1 MSNEQEQIKTEVL
14 TVTET
19 AKQLQ
24 VTNGAQYQGA
34 ADYLKAV
41 KVAQKKVADHFGPM
55 KTAAHNAWKTIT
67 AQEAA
72 TLAPLT
78 EAEGVLKRNML
89 AYQQAQE
96 AIRQAEQRRLQ
107 AEADA
112 RAKAERD
119 RAEAAAAKQR
129 AIEAE
134 QRRIAEAAH
143 LAAEQASAADRAR
156 LQAEAAAAQR
166 KADAAAAKA
175 DAKDDQ
181 AAAVIATVV
190 TVAAS
195 VPVVVGQSIRKTW
208 RARVVNSA
216 VVPREWMVVNQ
227 PALDA
232 FAKATKGAVAVAGVE
247 MYEETGLASS
257 SK

>member
-1 MSNEQEQIKTEVL
+1 MSNEDQIKTEVL

-19 AKQLQ
+19 AKQMQ
-24 VTNGAQYQGA
+24 VATSEQYQGA

-41 KVAQKKVADHFGPM
+41 KAAQKKVVDHFGPM
-55 KTAAHNAWKTIT
+55 KAAAHAAWKTIT

-78 EAEGVLKRNML
+78 EAEGTLKRTML

-96 AIRQAEQRRLQ
+96 AIRLAEQRRLQ

-112 RAKAERD
+112 KARAERD

-134 QRRIAEAAH
+134 QRRIAEEARRK
-143 LAAEQASAADRAR
+143 AEQANAAERAR

-166 KADAAAAKA
+166 KADAAAEKA
-175 DAKDDQ
+175 MAKDDQ
-181 AAAVIATVV
+181 AAAVVAPVV
-190 TVAAS
+190 TVAAA
-195 VPVVVGQSIRKTW
+195 VPVVQGQIIRKTW
-208 RARVVNSA
+208 KARVVDA
-216 VVPREWMVVNQ
+216 AAVPREWLVVNQ
-227 PALDA
+227 QALDA
-232 FAKATKGAVAVAGVE
+232 FAKATKGAVPVAGVE
-247 MYEETGLASS
+247 MYEETSLASS